1 MIDFNKD
8 RDKDGDVDFSDKV
21 GEIAEEIVED
31 YEAVVE
37 SVLPL
42 HLRMQAWARRRPATH
57 VVWRAA
63 ILVVGVVIAV
73 GGGILGAL
81 LPILPGWAFVFLG
94 LAILASEFVWAHRI
108 YQPFKDFIEKVFA
121 WVKSKTKRSN

>member
-1 MIDFNKD
+1 MTEFNKD
-8 RDKDGDVDFSDKV
+8 RDNDGDVDFSDKV
-21 GEIAEEIVED
+21 GGVAEEIVED
-31 YEAVVE
+31 FEQAVE

-57 VVWRAA
+57 VVWRAGVL
-63 ILVVGVVIAV
+63 IVGVTVAV

-94 LAILASEFVWAHRI
+94 LAILASEFLWAHRI
-108 YQPFKDFIEKVFA
+108 YQPFKNFIERIFA
-121 WVKSKTKRSN
+121 WIKEKRNRSK

>member
-1 MIDFNKD
+1 MIDSNKD
-8 RDKDGDVDFSDKV
+8 RDKDGDIDFSDKV
-21 GEIAEEIVED
+21 GDVAEELVEGF
-31 YEAVVE
+31 EAVVE

-57 VVWRAA
+57 VVWRGVV
-63 ILVVGVVIAV
+63 LVVGLFVAV

-94 LAILASEFVWAHRI
+94 LAILASEFAWAHRI
-108 YQPFKDFIEKVFA
+108 YQPFKDFIEKAFA
-121 WVKSKTKRSN
+121 WVKSKTKRSS